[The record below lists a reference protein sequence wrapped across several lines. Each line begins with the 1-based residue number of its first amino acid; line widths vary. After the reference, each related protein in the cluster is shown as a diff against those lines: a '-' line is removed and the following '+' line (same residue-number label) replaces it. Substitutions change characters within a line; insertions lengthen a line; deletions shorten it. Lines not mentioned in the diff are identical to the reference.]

1 MERFARLDIQNI
13 CDREYYEDPSQTDVL
28 PVCAKFLDG
37 YQKYMAKEVQKRSV
51 QLDELQ
57 LEEAVQLDEL
67 QLEEAAEI
75 LELHIHLQE
84 PGALEALLEL
94 IMQAQQQLPAELRGE

>member
-28 PVCAKFLDG
+28 PVCEKFLDG

-57 LEEAVQLDEL
+57 LEEV
-67 QLEEAAEI
+67 AEI

-94 IMQAQQQLPAELRGE
+94 IMQAQQQIHAELRGERSHLSVAASR